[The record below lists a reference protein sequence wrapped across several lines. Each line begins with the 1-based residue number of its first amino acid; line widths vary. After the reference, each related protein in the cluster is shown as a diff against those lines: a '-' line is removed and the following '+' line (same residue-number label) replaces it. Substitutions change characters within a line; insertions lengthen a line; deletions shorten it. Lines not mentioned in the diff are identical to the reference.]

1 MKQDTTLEFNRQV
14 STSGNSSGKPA
25 MGRRAFLRKA
35 GAITGLTVASTA
47 VQFGPLSKIVEAQ
60 SEARNSAAAGAEVR
74 RDAAFRIRVHAAA
87 TEKRLPPPVHPDN
100 GDEALYPSRIG
111 NFSKGLPHNSMGEVD
126 ASAYRQF
133 LKATATGSP
142 AQFAAIPLG
151 GSARLINPQAG
162 LAFDLEGTDSH
173 QLAIPPAPALA
184 SAWRAAEAVED
195 YWMALMRDV
204 SFADFATDP
213 LAQAAITDLNR
224 LSDFRGPRDNHGA
237 VTSATLFRGFTPADL
252 IGPYVSQFLYPTL
265 QYGAA
270 EVVQR
275 FQTYFPIGGGG
286 SDYLTTFTDWM
297 SCQNGQGPFGAN
309 SIDPVRRYVRNGRDL
324 AAYVH
329 IDVLFE
335 AYFNACLYLIDSGAP
350 FNPGNPYISSTN
362 QLGFGTFGAPHV
374 KALVAEVATRALKA
388 VWYQKW
394 FVHRTLRP
402 EAYGG
407 LVHLTMT
414 GTQLYPLHADVLDSP
429 AVAQAFSN
437 YGSYLLPMAFPE
449 GCPQHPSYGA
459 GHATVAGACATI
471 VKAFFDETF
480 VLPNPVVPS
489 ADGVSLVPYTGSD
502 AGQITVGGEMN
513 KVAANIAI
521 GRNHAGVHWRS
532 DYQESLKLGEA
543 IAISVLRDQRA
554 TYNEEFDGFTFTRF
568 DGTQITI

>member
-1 MKQDTTLEFNRQV
+1 LAG
-14 STSGNSSGKPA
+14 S
-25 MGRRAFLRKA
+25 RR
-35 GAITGLTVASTA
+35 
-47 VQFGPLSKIVEAQ
+47 E
-60 SEARNSAAAGAEVR
+60 
-74 RDAAFRIRVHAAA
+74 AAFRTRLDAAI
-87 TEKRLPPPVHPDN
+87 TEKRVPPPPHLDN
-100 GDEALYPSRIG
+100 SDETLYANRIG
-111 NFSKGLPHNSMGEVD
+111 NFSKGLPHNSIGEVD
-126 ASAYRQF
+126 ASAYRQ
-133 LKATATGSP
+133 LLQATATGSP
-142 AQFAAIPLG
+142 QQFATIPLG
-151 GSARLINPQAG
+151 GSTLLINPQAG

-173 QLAIPPAPALA
+173 QLAIPPAPGLA

-195 YWMALMRDV
+195 YWMSLLRDV
-204 SFADFATDP
+204 AFVDFATDP
-213 LAQAAITDLNR
+213 TAQAAIADLNR
-224 LSDFRGPRDNHGA
+224 MSNFRGPRDDRGA
-237 VTSATLFRGFTPADL
+237 VTAATLFRGFTPADL

-270 EVVQR
+270 EVVQQ
-275 FQTYFPIGGGG
+275 FQTYLPIGAGG
-286 SDYLTTFTDWM
+286 SDYLTTLTDWM
-297 SCQNGQGPFGAN
+297 SCQNGRGPFGAN
-309 SIDPVRRYVRNGRDL
+309 AIDPVRRYVRNGRDL

-335 AYFNACLYLIDSGAP
+335 AYFNACLYLIDTGAP
-350 FNPGNPYISSTN
+350 LNPGNPYATSTN
-362 QLGFGTFGAPHV
+362 QKGFGTFGAPHI

-407 LVHLTMT
+407 LVHLTIT
-414 GTQLYPLHADVLDSP
+414 GTQAYPLHGDVLNSA
-429 AVAQAFSN
+429 AVAQVFSA

-480 VLPNPVVPS
+480 VLPDPVVPS
-489 ADGVSLVPYTGSD
+489 ADGLSLIPYAGAD
-502 AGQITVGGEMN
+502 ADQLTLGGEMN
-513 KVAANIAI
+513 KLAANIAL

-554 TYNEEFDGFTFTRF
+554 TYNETFAGFTFTRF
-568 DGTQITI
+568 DGTRITV